1 MSSVIRIVCSYY
13 DNADDVSILE
23 GHLPTCPLHILVTT
37 RRSSFH
43 SLRLQHAHALALEPL
58 QPGIAVQLLLT
69 LCNHHQSLEQLQ
81 REFPSEYKNALNVVG
96 PAMLDGLPLGVVHAA
111 GMLNKQLPHKPD
123 RLKELSETLQKN
135 RGHLSMEPRSLEEWL
150 RNYHLSG
157 IQRKLE
163 NELNVGSLDD
173 ICSLTER
180 TIMESSMTHQE
191 KIALQDAREDL
202 LHCPAIGPWKI
213 DIDAVCRDNKVCKPL
228 LQAASLFVATCSAIL
243 ELIHSSLLLSG
254 TLQSLHHLL
263 FLPELA
269 NLGFHCM
276 GQRKYKEVEKF
287 LEKALNVKQKCCP
300 AQHPSIISCE
310 CALCDVDI
318 G

>member
-228 LQAASLFVATCSAIL
+228 LQAASLLPSRDIPV
-243 ELIHSSLLLSG
+243 SLLKSY
-254 TLQSLHHLL
+254 
-263 FLPELA
+263 LPTVCGVTDDQQFYA
-269 NLGFHCM
+269 
-276 GQRKYKEVEKF
+276 
-287 LEKALNVKQKCCP
+287 
-300 AQHPSIISCE
+300 
-310 CALCDVDI
+310 ALCLMKNVHCWDCQKIERVSHCTL
-318 G
+318 